1 MKAPTDYQSPRIRS
15 KSSFRRAKTR
25 GWRPNTRRGL
35 LCRKLWCDVLSAGR
49 EVVDDHVTS
58 NCRVVKYAMAAEAPH
73 NVVEQDN
80 RSVKRH
86 IQPMVG
92 FKSPRIG
99 KFNFGPDRNSAHD
112 PEKETR
118 RRLTIRV
125 LFRPCC
131 VRGRQALSDTVLA
144 RALNWK
150 TLLPISAQFLAKA
163 ALRDLAADGQGAELA
178 VQVRILE
185 SIEDTVRMA
194 RDLARRAE
202 ALSAIAPKLRP
213 KGSDAAVELFLTE
226 DAVASTSMLS
236 PRIWGTSISMTD
248 RAARR
253 FCDRLVE
260 LGGAR
265 GLTGRPSFRLY
276 GIAP

>member
-1 MKAPTDYQSPRIRS
+1 M
-15 KSSFRRAKTR
+15 
-25 GWRPNTRRGL
+25 
-35 LCRKLWCDVLSAGR
+35 
-49 EVVDDHVTS
+49 
-58 NCRVVKYAMAAEAPH
+58 
-73 NVVEQDN
+73 
-80 RSVKRH
+80 
-86 IQPMVG
+86 
-92 FKSPRIG
+92 
-99 KFNFGPDRNSAHD
+99 
-112 PEKETR
+112 
-118 RRLTIRV
+118 
-125 LFRPCC
+125 
-131 VRGRQALSDTVLA
+131 RGRQALSDTVLA

-236 PRIWGTSISMTD
+236 PRIWGTSGAGADWAT
-248 RAARR
+248 
-253 FCDRLVE
+253 E
-260 LGGAR
+260 LPA
-265 GLTGRPSFRLY
+265 LW
-276 GIAP
+276 IAP